1 MEKTIMLLRRLYFKI
16 GHRGVKLL
24 IYLLFLTIHVL
35 FSLQATLPSIDP
47 NEFGVAAISALFS
60 GKDWSAAM
68 SQNNY
73 FCGFIQAVL
82 YTPIM
87 LMTGDPILQYR
98 LMITLNGVL
107 LSFIP
112 LIVYSL
118 CLKIG
123 ADKPW
128 QAGFCSLICGGYL
141 TYFAHSKF
149 IWNETIAIFMPWLL
163 IWLLFRLTSCR
174 TNSKRAILSA
184 LLGFACAVSYAA
196 HARLLAVVLAVFAAL
211 IFSRFALNKRWV
223 SFPVLLTSAAV
234 FGILQQLVSYGLQ
247 QRLWLE
253 SDPSQ
258 LINTPEYFFA
268 NFGVDGGFGESLS
281 RFAETF
287 CAQLYY
293 FFSAS
298 WGMGALGLVL
308 LISVISAV
316 VSRRKNKLP
325 SLYSDSF
332 LFYGVFSAFTV
343 IFMLFMSTFYKYGSD
358 TLYVYQDNLLFGR
371 YIDEIIP
378 FALLFVLLFVFIHDL
393 QLTHVLLA
401 VIVTS
406 AASLGFY
413 FTSYD
418 DVISA
423 SSARISPM
431 LGLYP
436 LLIGESSATALDG
449 TALSAAV
456 SCGLCLLALL
466 VVIISCTKN
475 KTKSVTVAIS
485 LLIVTIYSVGFAAA
499 VYLPLAQSE
508 IQQKNAAYLE
518 LSQYV
523 YNRKDAPE
531 ITVYMTPRNTAQM
544 MQFINQNTR
553 VVYADE
559 ISEIPENTFVI
570 VPDNVTIRF
579 PVTSKKLVFTEI
591 GRVDGYRV
599 YAYGEK
605 ALAYVQS
612 QTE

>member
-1 MEKTIMLLRRLYFKI
+1 MEKTIMLLRRFYFKI
-16 GHRGVKLL
+16 GHRGVKFL
-24 IYLLFLTIHVL
+24 IYLLFLTVHVL
-35 FSLQATLPSIDP
+35 LSLQATLPSIDP

-60 GKDWSAAM
+60 GNDWSAAM
-68 SQNNY
+68 SQNDY
-73 FCGFIQAVL
+73 FCGFIQAAL

-87 LMTGDPILQYR
+87 LVTGDPVLQYR
-98 LMITLNGVL
+98 LMLLLNGVL

-112 LIVYSL
+112 LMVYSL

-123 ADKPW
+123 AEKPW

-149 IWNETIAIFMPWLL
+149 IWNETIAILMPWILV
-163 IWLLFRLTSCR
+163 WLLFRLTSCR
-174 TNSKRAILSA
+174 TNSRRVLLSA

-196 HARLLAVVLAVFAAL
+196 HARLLAVILAVFAAL
-211 IFSRFALNKRWV
+211 IFSCFALNKRWV
-223 SFPVLLTSAAV
+223 SFPVLLTSTAV

-247 QRLWLE
+247 QSLWLE
-253 SDPSQ
+253 SNPAN
-258 LINTPEYFFA
+258 LINTPEHFFA
-268 NFGVDGGFGESLS
+268 NFGCDGGFAEGLS
-281 RFAETF
+281 RFVETLS
-287 CAQLYY
+287 AQLYY

-308 LISVISAV
+308 LIYVISAV
-316 VSRRKNKLP
+316 VSHRKNKLP

-332 LFYGVFSAFTV
+332 LFYGVFAAFTV
-343 IFMLFMSTFYKYGSD
+343 IFMLFMSTFYKYGGD
-358 TLYVYQDNLLFGR
+358 TLYTYQDNLLFGR
-371 YIDEIIP
+371 YLDEIIP

-393 QLTHVLLA
+393 KLIHVLLA
-401 VIVTS
+401 VIASSV
-406 AASLGFY
+406 ASLGFY
-413 FTSYD
+413 FTSYNR
-418 DVISA
+418 VISA

-436 LLIGESSATALDG
+436 LLIGESNATALDG
-449 TALSAAV
+449 TALAAAL
-456 SCGLCLLALL
+456 SCGMCILALL
-466 VVIISCTKN
+466 VVIISCTRN
-475 KTKSVTVAIS
+475 KTKSVTVAVS
-485 LLIVTIYSVGFAAA
+485 LLLVTVYSAGFAAT
-499 VYLPLAQSE
+499 VYLPLAESE
-508 IQQKNAAYLE
+508 SQQKNAVYLE

-531 ITVYMTPRNTAQM
+531 ITVYQTPRNTAQM
-544 MQFINQNTR
+544 MQFINQSTR

-559 ISEIPENTFVI
+559 VTEIPENTFVI

-579 PVTSKKLVFTEI
+579 PTTSRKLVFTEI
-591 GRVDGYRV
+591 GKADGYRV

>member
-1 MEKTIMLLRRLYFKI
+1 MEKTIMLLRRFYFKI
-16 GHRGVKLL
+16 GHRGVKFL
-24 IYLLFLTIHVL
+24 IYLLFLTVHVL
-35 FSLQATLPSIDP
+35 LSLQATLPSIDP

-68 SQNNY
+68 SQNDY
-73 FCGFIQAVL
+73 FCGFIQAAL
-82 YTPIM
+82 YTPVM
-87 LMTGDPILQYR
+87 LVTDDPVLQYR
-98 LMITLNGVL
+98 LMILLGGIL

-118 CLKIG
+118 CQKIG

-128 QAGFCSLICGGYL
+128 QAGFCALICGGYL

-149 IWNETIAIFMPWLL
+149 IWNETVAIFMPWVL
-163 IWLLFRLTSCR
+163 IWLVFRLTVCR
-174 TNSKRAILSA
+174 SSGKRVILSA
-184 LLGFACAVSYAA
+184 LLGFACAVAYAA
-196 HARLLAVVLAVFAAL
+196 HARLLAVVMAVFAAL

-223 SFPVLLTSAAV
+223 SFPVLLTSTAV
-234 FGILQQLVSYGLQ
+234 FGILQQLAAYALQ
-247 QRLWLE
+247 QSLWLE
-253 SDPSQ
+253 SDPSK
-258 LINTPEYFFA
+258 LINTPEHFFV
-268 NFGVDGGFGESLS
+268 NLGYDGGFGEGLV
-281 RFAETF
+281 RFIQTF
-287 CAQLYY
+287 SAQLYY

-308 LISVISAV
+308 LISVICTV

-332 LFYGVFSAFTV
+332 LFYGVFAAFTV

-371 YIDEIIP
+371 YLDEIIP
-378 FALLFVLLFVFIHDL
+378 LALLFVLLFIFIHDL
-393 QLTHVLLA
+393 KLTHVLLA
-401 VIVTS
+401 IITTS
-406 AASLGFY
+406 VASLCFY
-413 FTSYD
+413 FTSYNQ
-418 DVISA
+418 VISA

-436 LLIGESSATALDG
+436 LLIGKSSAAALDS
-449 TALSAAV
+449 TALSAAL
-456 SCGLCLLALL
+456 SCGMCILALL
-466 VVIISCTKN
+466 VVIICCTKN
-475 KTKSVTVAIS
+475 KTKSVIVAVS
-485 LLIVTIYSVGFAAA
+485 MLLVTAYSAGFAAT

-508 IQQKNAAYLE
+508 SQQKNAVYLE

-531 ITVYMTPRNTAQM
+531 ITVYKTPRNTAQM
-544 MQFINQNTR
+544 MQFINQSTR

-579 PVTSKKLVFTEI
+579 PVTSRKLVFTEI
-591 GRVDGYRV
+591 GKADGYRV